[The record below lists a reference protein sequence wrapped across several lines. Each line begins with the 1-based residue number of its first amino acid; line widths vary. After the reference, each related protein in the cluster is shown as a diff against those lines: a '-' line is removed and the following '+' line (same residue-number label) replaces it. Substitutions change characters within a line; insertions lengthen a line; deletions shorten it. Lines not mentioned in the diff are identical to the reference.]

1 MDPIAFLYLQ
11 LINRLNQ
18 RDHVTA
24 SQQFTIILTTADVA
38 FAIKKWIFTIHILQV
53 WSVKPRKMIT
63 PYFCTMSLCGRC

>member
-38 FAIKKWIFTIHILQV
+38 FAIKKMDIHNSHSSGLV
-53 WSVKPRKMIT
+53 S
-63 PYFCTMSLCGRC
+63 